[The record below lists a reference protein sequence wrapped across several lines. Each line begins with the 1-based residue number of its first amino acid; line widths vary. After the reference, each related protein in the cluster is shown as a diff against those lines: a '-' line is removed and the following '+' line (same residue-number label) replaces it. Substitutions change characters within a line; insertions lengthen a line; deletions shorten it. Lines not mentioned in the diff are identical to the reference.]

1 VSSWLA
7 TLLALGLLFAGC
19 RRFRTGSEAE
29 HTLPAPSAALP
40 APLVTAAASRC
51 SHPSF
56 ADLAARVDPAV
67 VYVRTLQ
74 RGRSGSRRVS
84 QGVGSAFVYDPGGF
98 ILTNHHL
105 IENATA
111 ISVTFKGQREME
123 AEVVGADRKTDLA
136 VLRVDARG
144 LDYLPL
150 GDSDTTRVG
159 DWVVAI
165 GNPFG
170 LSHTVSA
177 GIVSAK
183 GRTGEDL
190 KGLGDPAGYYNF
202 LQTDASINPGNSG
215 GPLLD
220 LGGRVVGI
228 NTAIRAGANSIG
240 FAIPINMVKELLPRL
255 IKDGKVRRSAIGI
268 HAAGVAQQDAER
280 LGLKGTQ
287 GALVRRVASGGPADQ
302 AGLKVDDVIIGFQ
315 GQNIP
320 GPERLRWA
328 ASLAGVGSTVAL
340 RVVRGPRA
348 FDLRV
353 KLGELLDDS
362 EEPDPL
368 GSRDET
374 EEEEEER

>member
-1 VSSWLA
+1 VKVILAALAGVLVLLGCHRPGVKGEAPAKSS
-7 TLLALGLLFAGC
+7 T
-19 RRFRTGSEAE
+19 
-29 HTLPAPSAALP
+29 PAPTVAPMP
-40 APLVTAAASRC
+40 ASSSCTPS
-51 SHPSF
+51 SF

-74 RGRSGSRRVS
+74 EQTGHSGGRRVLT
-84 QGVGSAFVYDPGGF
+84 QGVGSAFVYDPNGL

-105 IENATA
+105 VENATS

-123 AEVVGADRKTDLA
+123 ATVVGTDRKTDVA
-136 VLRVDARG
+136 VLRVGARG
-144 LDYLPL
+144 LEHLPL
-150 GDSDTTRVG
+150 GDSDACRVG

-183 GRTGEDL
+183 GRTGEEVR
-190 KGLGDPAGYYNF
+190 GLGDPSGYYNF

-220 LGGRVVGI
+220 MAGRVVGI

-268 HAAGVAQQDAER
+268 HAAALSPADVDR
-280 LGLKGTQ
+280 LHLKNAQ
-287 GALVRRVASGGPADQ
+287 GALVRQVAPGGPADR
-302 AGLKVDDVIIGFQ
+302 AGLQVDDVILGFQ
-315 GQNIP
+315 GETIP
-320 GPERLRWA
+320 GPEKLRWV
-328 ASLAGVGSTVAL
+328 ASLAGVGTTVL
-340 RVVRGPRA
+340 LHVVRGPRTI
-348 FDLRV
+348 DVRV
-353 KLGELLDDS
+353 RLGELPDDP
-362 EEPDPL
+362 EPGASGAPKE
-368 GSRDET
+368 DEP
-374 EEEEEER
+374 

>member
-1 VSSWLA
+1 LA
-7 TLLALGLLFAGC
+7 TLLAVGLLEVGC
-19 RRFRTGSEAE
+19 RRLDTQRPSEPTFTA
-29 HTLPAPSAALP
+29 SAAALASQRASAP
-40 APLVTAAASRC
+40 ASSC
-51 SHPSF
+51 GYPSF

-74 RGRSGSRRVS
+74 GSRSGPRRVS
-84 QGVGSAFVYDPGGF
+84 QGVGSAFVYDPGGL

-111 ISVTFKGQREME
+111 ISVTFKGQREMQ

-144 LDYLPL
+144 LEYLPL

-255 IKDGKVRRSAIGI
+255 IKDGRVRRSAIGI
-268 HAAGVAQQDAER
+268 HAAGVVQQDAER
-280 LGLKGTQ
+280 LGLKGNQ

-315 GQNIP
+315 GENIP

-340 RVVRGPRA
+340 RVVRGTRT

-362 EEPDPL
+362 EEPNPL
-368 GSRDET
+368 GSAEET
-374 EEEEEER
+374 EEPEEEER

>member
-1 VSSWLA
+1 MKLLCTALA
-7 TLLALGLLFAGC
+7 GLLVVAGC
-19 RRFRTGSEAE
+19 RRPANQGPAAETGAVASS
-29 HTLPAPSAALP
+29 LPVPVAGSCTP
-40 APLVTAAASRC
+40 T
-51 SHPSF
+51 SF

-74 RGRSGSRRVS
+74 EQTGRTGQRRVLT
-84 QGVGSAFVYDPGGF
+84 QGVGSAFVYDPNGL

-105 IENATA
+105 VENATT
-111 ISVTFKGQREME
+111 ISVTFKGQREMS
-123 AEVVGADRKTDLA
+123 ATVVGTDRKTDIA

-144 LDYLPL
+144 LQYLPL
-150 GDSDTTRVG
+150 GDSDVTRVG

-183 GRTGEDL
+183 GRTGEEVR
-190 KGLGDPAGYYNF
+190 GLGDPSGYYNF

-220 LGGRVVGI
+220 LAGRVVGI

-268 HAAGVAQQDAER
+268 HAAAVSPTDVER
-280 LGLKGTQ
+280 LHLKAAQ
-287 GALVRRVASGGPADQ
+287 GALVRQVAAGGPADR
-302 AGLKVDDVIIGFQ
+302 AGVQVDDIILSFQ
-315 GQNIP
+315 GEPIP
-320 GPERLRWA
+320 GPEKLRWVA
-328 ASLAGVGSTVAL
+328 GLAGVGTTVAL
-340 RVVRGPRA
+340 RLLRGPRT

-353 KLGELLDDS
+353 KLGELPDEPEPTS
-362 EEPDPL
+362 GPGEEPK
-368 GSRDET
+368 
-374 EEEEEER
+374 EEEP